1 MIPRHYGIRTE
12 RYKLIHFYQFGNE
25 WEMYDLKEDPDELTN
40 IYGKADKKSLQKDL
54 KEQLVAIRKFYDDNT
69 DVSEKPDDPQALT
82 ILTEMESEFLKA
94 QVPPKDAAMLY
105 QAGIAFAKKFASGD
119 IPKRALIELVS
130 PMSDDLCSAFNLRT
144 AKYLSNDCKVSKDST
159 LRWFP
164 EEATKVIKIYYA
176 LFNGSALA
184 SPKAASD

>member
-1 MIPRHYGIRTE
+1 MKSGIE
-12 RYKLIHFYQFGNE
+12 FDGLPEAALF
-25 WEMYDLKEDPDELTN
+25 D
-40 IYGKADKKSLQKDL
+40 
-54 KEQLVAIRKFYDDNT
+54 

-82 ILTEMESEFLKA
+82 ILAEMESEFLKA

-144 AKYLSNDCKVSKDST
+144 AKYLSNECKVSKDST

>member
-1 MIPRHYGIRTE
+1 MKSGIEFDGLPEATLFE
-12 RYKLIHFYQFGNE
+12 
-25 WEMYDLKEDPDELTN
+25 
-40 IYGKADKKSLQKDL
+40 
-54 KEQLVAIRKFYDDNT
+54 

-82 ILTEMESEFLKA
+82 LLAEMESAFLKE

-105 QAGIAFAKKFASGD
+105 QAGLAFAKKFSSGD
-119 IPKRALIELVS
+119 IPKRALIDLVS
-130 PMSDDLCSAFNLRT
+130 PMSDDLCTAFGLKT
-144 AKYLSNDCKVSKDST
+144 GKSLSYDCKVSKDST

-184 SPKAASD
+184 SPKAASE